1 MKKLIVT
8 LAIVLVAVGCRRS
21 SESSSGKT
29 YKTPDEAANALIRA
43 ADAKDMSALLG
54 ILGPDGKDLVASQ
67 DTTQDKNRAAAFAA
81 RAKEKHVIQIDP
93 SDPSRAT
100 LVVGNEDWPL
110 PIPIVQTNG
119 AWSFDT
125 KAGHEEV
132 LKRRIGENELDTITI
147 CRGFVEA
154 EKQYASEIHDDS
166 GVNQY
171 AQRMISTPGKHDG
184 LAWKNPDGTW
194 GGPVGPNVANAL
206 QEGYAANKPFHG
218 YLFKVLKGQGPD
230 ARLGTLDY
238 MVNGAMIGG
247 FALVAW
253 PAEYGVTGVQTFM
266 VSYDGIVYQKD
277 LGTDTSKVGPTIDRY
292 NPDDTWKRTD
302 DAT

>member
-8 LAIVLVAVGCRRS
+8 LAIVLLAFGCRRS
-21 SESSSGKT
+21 SETGAGKT
-29 YKTPDEAANALIRA
+29 FKTPDEAANALIQA
-43 ADAKDMSALLG
+43 ADAKDMSALFK

-67 DTTQDKNRAAAFAA
+67 DTTQDKIRAAAFAA
-81 RAKEKHVIQIDP
+81 RAKEKHSIQVDP
-93 SDPSRAT
+93 NDPSRAT

-110 PIPIVQTNG
+110 PIPIVQSNG
-119 AWSFDT
+119 TWSFDT

-132 LKRRIGENELDTITI
+132 LKRRIGDNELDVITI

-171 AQRMISTPGKHDG
+171 AQRMISSPGKHDG

-194 GGPVGPNVANAL
+194 GGPVGPNVASAL

-277 LGTDTSKVGPTIDRY
+277 LGPETSKVAPTIDRY

>member
-8 LAIVLVAVGCRRS
+8 LAIVVLAVGCSRHS
-21 SESSSGKT
+21 HKSGKT
-29 YKTPDEAANALIRA
+29 YPTPDQAASALIRA
-43 ADAKDMSALLG
+43 ADAKDMPGLLG

-67 DTTQDKNRAAAFAA
+67 DTTQDKNRAAEFAA

-100 LVVGNEDWPL
+100 LVVGKDDWPL
-110 PIPIVQTNG
+110 PIPIVQTDG
-119 AWSFDT
+119 TWHFDA
-125 KAGHEEV
+125 KAGHDEI
-132 LKRRIGENELDTITI
+132 LQRRIGANELDVITI

-154 EKQYASEIHDDS
+154 EKEYASEIHDDS

-206 QEGYAANKPFHG
+206 EEGYAANKPFHG
-218 YLFKVLKGQGPD
+218 YLFKVLKGQGPA

-238 MVNGAMIGG
+238 MVDGAMLGG

-253 PAEYGVTGVQTFM
+253 PAEYGVTGIQTFM

-277 LGTDTSKVGPTIDRY
+277 LGGDTSKVAPSIDRY
-292 NPDDTWKRTD
+292 NPDDSWKRTD
-302 DAT
+302 DET